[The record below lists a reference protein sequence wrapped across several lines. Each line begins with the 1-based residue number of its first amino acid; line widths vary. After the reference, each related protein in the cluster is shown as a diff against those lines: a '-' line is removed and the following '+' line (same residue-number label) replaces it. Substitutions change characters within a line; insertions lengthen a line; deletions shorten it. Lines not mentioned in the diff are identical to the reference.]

1 MSKKSKKRKCKRYSS
16 SSSEEDKKKSKKRD
30 ATKDCS
36 SAEKKQHVKTQE
48 RSAEKREKCASA
60 AVKDVSQS
68 TRLIKNPVYRLRET
82 HATDKKPVNKEEEC
96 RKTKH
101 VTVPSQREHCSS
113 KAKHDTSGKVKTASG
128 SKTVDRGT
136 AKPLNTSKA
145 DAAPQRTEKTSKGRP
160 DETSSQRSKAKLK
173 KELTSPSLVS
183 DEHKKHDKYALK
195 RKHTAEEPPRTVDDR
210 KSIKESEP
218 RKSSHT
224 SRGCENQ
231 KKVER
236 FEEMCHRHNEK
247 KLKAKTSLC
256 AAAKSPSASTKEPS
270 SASANHT
277 TSVSSSKVGG
287 NATSIQG
294 KFTPVSFQKVE
305 LSSTRQEKSSL
316 ALLKFKI
323 PKKVQP
329 RPVHS
334 TVDKN
339 ITSPTNKNIKNMS
352 EPLNSKASVSTPE
365 QETVQETPSR
375 VTVTPSVSSEG
386 QHKRPSLS
394 GQPPAM
400 FDTVAE
406 PWCNQVVEELHLA
419 RSERRLEVNVMQ
431 SYGELTCMEIDP
443 PEEVAE
449 SRCKQP
455 LHQDLFLVLDT
466 NILISHL
473 DYVKEIRSRGLE
485 ALGFPVVLIPWVVLQ
500 ELDSLKR
507 GKGLS
512 GSVAHRATPAI
523 SYICNTLKSREPGL
537 WGQSM
542 QQAAAIS
549 NDLNAE
555 NNDDRVLQC
564 CLQYQTLYPECALIL
579 CTNDKNLCSKALLS
593 GVKALSK
600 NDLEVEVVRSRHG
613 FNPLQNIK
621 TSTSP
626 RISPQVSST
635 IMNRS
640 FTVQPH
646 RQERAELSVELTEK
660 DYKQRSK
667 EEQDKEQAEW
677 HLTCVS
683 ELEDCLRVVLSEV
696 LEVEM
701 KAAYD
706 DIWLEIVYVK
716 PPWNLQDVLL
726 CLKKH
731 WIAVFGQVVS
741 RRLLQNVQNL
751 INFFKSG
758 ITVNCTATK
767 AALQEAQEL
776 VKAFGKR
783 SNRVPGAI
791 AKLDNLFNKLQP
803 QISEKQIYSG
813 ESPAEDVVMNDDDEE
828 KQPTP
833 AQVSHQ
839 EVWALFESIWD
850 KVFKTSLEVF
860 KALGFDPQ
868 TMQRAQQAGCPPP
881 PQDALVCLH
890 KLSSVVSQLLQ
901 GFSSILSSAPGSEE
915 ALTLLSIVH
924 SIEIVEVD
932 SSLTAQH
939 LHGCFSQQD
948 YREKLRTG
956 GNVLMELKRALDHCV
971 WTFTS
976 QS

>member
-1 MSKKSKKRKCKRYSS
+1 MSKKSKKRKCKRLSS
-16 SSSEEDKKKSKKRD
+16 SSSEEDEKKSKKRD
-30 ATKDCS
+30 ATRDYS
-36 SAEKKQHVKTQE
+36 RAEKKHRVKTQE
-48 RSAEKREKCASA
+48 SSAEKRERSASA

-68 TRLIKNPVYRLRET
+68 TRLIKKPVFRLRET
-82 HATDKKPVNKEEEC
+82 HATDKKPANKEEEH
-96 RKTKH
+96 RKTKR
-101 VTVPSQREHCSS
+101 VTVSPHREHRSS
-113 KAKHDTSGKVKTASG
+113 KAKHETSGKVKTASG

-136 AKPLNTSKA
+136 AKPLNTNKA
-145 DAAPQRTEKTSKGRP
+145 DAAPQRAEKTSEGSP
-160 DETSSQRSKAKLK
+160 DETSSQRSKDKLK
-173 KELTSPSLVS
+173 KELTSPSSVS
-183 DEHKKHDKYALK
+183 DEHKKHVKYALK
-195 RKHTAEEPPRTVDDR
+195 RKHTAEEPPPRTADDGN
-210 KSIKESEP
+210 SIKEGEP
-218 RKSSHT
+218 NKSSHT
-224 SRGCENQ
+224 SSGCENQ
-231 KKVER
+231 KKMEL
-236 FEEMCHRHNEK
+236 FEEMCQRHSEK

-256 AAAKSPSASTKEPS
+256 AAAKPSSASTKEPS
-270 SASANHT
+270 STSADHT

-287 NATSIQG
+287 NAASIKG
-294 KFTPVSFQKVE
+294 TFTTVSFQKVE
-305 LSSTRQEKSSL
+305 PSSIQQQKSTL

-329 RPVHS
+329 RPAHS
-334 TVDKN
+334 TVDN
-339 ITSPTNKNIKNMS
+339 NVTSPTDKNIKNVS
-352 EPLNSKASVSTPE
+352 EPLNSEASVSKPE
-365 QETVQETPSR
+365 QETTVRETAPSR

-386 QHKRPSLS
+386 QDKRPSSS
-394 GQPPAM
+394 GQPPAT
-400 FDTVAE
+400 FDTVTE
-406 PWCNQVVEELHLA
+406 PWCNQVAEELHLA
-419 RSERRLEVNVMQ
+419 RSEKRLEVNVMQ

-449 SRCKQP
+449 SHCKQP
-455 LHQDLFLVLDT
+455 LQQDLFLVLDT

-473 DYVKEIRSRGLE
+473 DYVKKIRSHGLE

-507 GKGLS
+507 GNGLS

-523 SYICNTLKSREPGL
+523 SYICNSLKSREPGL

-542 QQAAAIS
+542 QQAAASS

-579 CTNDKNLCSKALLS
+579 CTNDKNLCSKAILS

-600 NDLEVEVVRSRHG
+600 TDLEQEVVRTRHG

-621 TSTSP
+621 TSSLP

-635 IMNRS
+635 ILNRS
-640 FTVQPH
+640 FTVQPPG
-646 RQERAELSVELTEK
+646 RERAELSVELVEK
-660 DYKQRSK
+660 DYK
-667 EEQDKEQAEW
+667 EEQDKERAEW
-677 HLTCVS
+677 GPTCVS
-683 ELEDCLRVVLSEV
+683 ALEDCLRAVLSEV

-701 KAAYD
+701 KAAFD

-716 PPWNLQDVLL
+716 PPWTLQDVLL

-731 WIAVFGQVVS
+731 WIAVFGQIVS
-741 RRLLQNVQNL
+741 RRLLQTVQNL

-767 AALQEAQEL
+767 AALQEAKEL
-776 VKAFGKR
+776 VKAFGKS

-791 AKLDNLFNKLQP
+791 SELDNLFNKLQP

-850 KVFKTSLEVF
+850 KVFQTSLEVF

-868 TMQRAQQAGCPPP
+868 TMQRAQQAGGPPP

-901 GFSSILSSAPGSEE
+901 GFSSILSSEE
-915 ALTLLSIVH
+915 ALTLLSIIH

-932 SSLTAQH
+932 CSLTAQH
-939 LHGCFSQQD
+939 LHDCFSQQD
-948 YREKLRTG
+948 YRDKLRTG
-956 GNVLMELKRALDHCV
+956 GNLLMELKGALDQCV

-976 QS
+976 RS